1 VLSVQELNR
10 VARSMKVDDFE
21 RQLGPF
27 VLIQRP
33 PDEMTQQRALMLGAK
48 RTIAVKPGQKLDRVE
63 LLLEFDELL
72 VATLPFVEPGQALTV
87 GRLPD
92 CDLVIDDPS
101 VSKHHATLTWD
112 AGAVIEDAG
121 SSNGTTVNGQP
132 ITSSR
137 AVHDTDEL
145 AFGDARFCYLLTRS
159 LHERLTTGLRSS

>member
-1 VLSVQELNR
+1 M
-10 VARSMKVDDFE
+10 ARSMKVDDFE

-63 LLLEFDELL
+63 LLLEFEDLL

-92 CDLVIDDPS
+92 CDLVVDDPS
-101 VSKHHATLTWD
+101 VSKHHATLTWN
-112 AGAVIEDAG
+112 GGVTIEDAG
-121 SSNGTTVNGQP
+121 SSNGTTVNDQA
-132 ITSSR
+132 ITGSR

>member
-1 VLSVQELNR
+1 
-10 VARSMKVDDFE
+10 MKVDDFE

-63 LLLEFDELL
+63 LLLEFEDLL

-92 CDLVIDDPS
+92 CDLVVDDPS
-101 VSKHHATLTWD
+101 VSKHHATLTWN
-112 AGAVIEDAG
+112 GGVTIEDAG
-121 SSNGTTVNGQP
+121 SSNGTTVNDQA
-132 ITSSR
+132 ITGSR